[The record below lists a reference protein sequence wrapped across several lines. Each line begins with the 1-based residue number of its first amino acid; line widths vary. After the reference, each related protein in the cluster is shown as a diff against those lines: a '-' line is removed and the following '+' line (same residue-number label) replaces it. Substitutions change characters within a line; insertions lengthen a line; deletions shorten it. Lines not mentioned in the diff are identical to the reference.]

1 MTTMLQVP
9 RTRGAVSG
17 VLLVLLGAWGALI
30 PFVGPYFHFA
40 YTPDTAWTYTT
51 GRLWMEIVPGA
62 VAMVGGIIL
71 LSSATRPVAML
82 GAELAAVAGAW
93 FALGKILT
101 PIWTATASLNPGFP
115 VGGTI
120 GQPLEQIGFFTGLG
134 VVIVFIAALALGRL
148 TVIGVRDRRPAETV
162 AGAERERA
170 AETEA
175 ATSPAQANQTG
186 PRNFGRWLVARRS

>member
-30 PFVGPYFHFA
+30 PFVGPYFHYA
-40 YTPDTAWTYTT
+40 YTPDAAWTYTT
-51 GRLWMEIVPGA
+51 GRLWMEVVPGA
-62 VAMVGGIIL
+62 VTVVGGIIL
-71 LSSATRPVAML
+71 LSSATRPVAMF

-101 PIWTATASLNPGFP
+101 PIWTTTSALNPGFP

-134 VVIVFIAALALGRL
+134 VVIVFIGALALGRL

-162 AGAERERA
+162 AEAERERT

-175 ATSPAQANQTG
+175 ATAPAQASSAG
-186 PRNFGRWLVARRS
+186 GRNFGRWLVARRS